1 MCSAVVA
8 ATGAAREDRRLR
20 VALKVGGVALREVAL
35 REGFGR
41 EGEDVGGGDAV
52 LDDIVKGPA
61 LL

>member
-20 VALKVGGVALREVAL
+20 VALKMGGVALRVAL
-35 REGFGR
+35 RDGFGR
-41 EGEDVGGGDAV
+41 EGEDVGEGDSV
-52 LDDIVKGPA
+52 LDDILKGPA